1 MTRHLDALFAMAQV
15 LTLDAENATT
25 LVEDTFKRAL
35 QIRERNLV
43 VPGDRRHMLQ
53 LLIQVHNEKKQPS
66 DTYDTGALTLASQAQ
81 STESFKQHILDQFL
95 SRVVP
100 ASFALL
106 DDADRLVLSLCE
118 ANRLSLADA
127 ALIMGIDSDAVGL
140 QLQNA
145 KHRLQE
151 RVVSNAPPA
160 ILELL
165 KQSKPDEWVP
175 QSLRR
180 ALKSEL
186 KTTSPTLETRV
197 QSVFTRQHPEA
208 ARQALAAT
216 SEKKKIEGRS
226 PFSRGLMT
234 VFLVLSAGFIG
245 YIGSTLFQGNRDTN
259 LLTLSA
265 ARASR
270 VETVLATADPS
281 EAEQFVSQQ
290 MNWRLHLPEI
300 ENVEL
305 TGVGISEITD
315 DVRVPVFQYRD
326 LANPDNKN
334 ITIYAFTYALLD
346 EYADRIQLQPD
357 ILTAIANEDRFDLH
371 DLSDREKFVI
381 WRNSDDIF
389 MAVTEGN
396 PMDLRNRISL
406 DRG

>member
-15 LTLDAENATT
+15 LTLDAEHATR

-35 QIRERNLV
+35 QIREKNLV

-53 LLIQVHNEKKQPS
+53 LLIQVHNENKQS
-66 DTYDTGALTLASQAQ
+66 TDTFDDGPLILATQNQ

-106 DDADRLVLSLCE
+106 DDSDRLVLSLCE

-127 ALIMGIDSDAVGL
+127 ALIMGIDSDAVAL

-145 KHRLQE
+145 KNRLQE
-151 RVVSNAPPA
+151 RIVSNAPPA

-165 KQSKPDEWVP
+165 KQSKPDEWLP

-197 QSVFTRQHPEA
+197 QSVFTMQNPEA
-208 ARQALAAT
+208 ARQALAAS
-216 SEKKKIEGRS
+216 SEKKKGEGRRS
-226 PFSRGLMT
+226 FSRGLMT
-234 VFLVLSAGFIG
+234 VFLILSTGFIG
-245 YIGSTLFQGNRDTN
+245 YIGSTFFQGARDTN

-270 VETVLATADPS
+270 VETVLSTSDPS
-281 EAEQFVSQQ
+281 EAEQFVLHQ
-290 MNWRLHLPEI
+290 MNWRLELPAI

-305 TGVGISEITD
+305 TGVGINEITD
-315 DVRVPVFQYRD
+315 DVRVPVFLYND
-326 LANPDNKN
+326 NANPDNH

-346 EYADRIQLQPD
+346 EYPDRIQLQPD

-371 DLSDREKFVI
+371 DLNDNEKFVI

-389 MAVTEGN
+389 MAVTTGN